1 LFLLSWHPSARRPIR
16 LHRRRVDAAERVF
29 FSDSSWFARYPQALV
44 RFRPQRPGDFTLLE
58 AQDCEPP
65 AFIPQ
70 GLNPSATLSWV
81 AVVDV
86 MRAIGEPCS
95 GSIRARIR
103 TLPIRSRRLQ
113 GQMAEL
119 FAIAVCQD
127 VLAQLQGQQP
137 DHAQIA

>member
-1 LFLLSWHPSARRPIR
+1 MPRHPSISRPIR
-16 LHRRRVDAAERVF
+16 RHRRRIDAAERVF
-29 FSDSSWFARYPQALV
+29 FSDCSWFARYPNALV
-44 RFRPQRPGDFTLLE
+44 RFRPQRPGDFALLE
-58 AQDCEPP
+58 AQGCEPP

-70 GLNPSATLSWV
+70 GLNPSAPLSWV

-103 TLPIRSRRLQ
+103 TVPIRSRRLQ

-137 DHAQIA
+137 DHAQLA